1 MEYRREYSQEF
12 GKMIPGNEEK
22 ESLLNFWEANR
33 EVERL
38 KERNA
43 WLENVLRAVS
53 AQCRWRE
60 TGLCD
65 LDCPGRRFCDCEG
78 LTVFQQGG
86 ERYAG

>member
-1 MEYRREYSQEF
+1 M
-12 GKMIPGNEEK
+12 GDIK
-22 ESLLNFWEANR
+22 SLETLDIWEANR
-33 EVERL
+33 KITAL

-43 WLENVLRAVS
+43 WLETVLWAIS

-65 LDCPGRRFCDCEG
+65 LDCPGRMFCDCEG
-78 LTVFQQGG
+78 LTVFQQGR